1 MMKKIKFIFFVSDNN
16 SQRIYSNS
24 KHIRLGI
31 KYTLLYTLILFKN
44 RTSPLIRVNMIQRS
58 LVLIV
63 LCVCVDTLFKITCET
78 SMFYFYLSSQEN
90 KYLFDF

>member
-1 MMKKIKFIFFVSDNN
+1 M
-16 SQRIYSNS
+16 IYSYC

-31 KYTLLYTLILFKN
+31 KYTLLYSLILFKN

-63 LCVCVDTLFKITCET
+63 LCVCGYTV
-78 SMFYFYLSSQEN
+78 
-90 KYLFDF
+90 